1 MSVKREGDWSGAHFE
16 KEGVWVSVLV
26 YPGSKMGKVR
36 VPTVTLLLCIP
47 QIMLPPDQ
55 VEVTSV

>member
-1 MSVKREGDWSGAHFE
+1 M

-26 YPGSKMGKVR
+26 YPGSKMRKVR
-36 VPTVTLLLCIP
+36 VPTVTLLLCISHT
-47 QIMLPPDQ
+47 MLPPDQ